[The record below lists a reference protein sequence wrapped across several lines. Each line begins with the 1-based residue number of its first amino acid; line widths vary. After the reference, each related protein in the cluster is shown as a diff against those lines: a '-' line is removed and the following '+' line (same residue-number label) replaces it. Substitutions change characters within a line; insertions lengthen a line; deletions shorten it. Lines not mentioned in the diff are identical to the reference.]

1 LAVDWKLKT
10 DQEHGKRERM
20 MRILQMLGVMVVSVM
35 FLAEPSVANHHKKG
49 GSKAKVGQKRAPKSS
64 PGPGAT
70 QKAAKQKPGAK
81 FGGQER
87 DKLGQQHTNN

>member
-1 LAVDWKLKT
+1 
-10 DQEHGKRERM
+10 
-20 MRILQMLGVMVVSVM
+20 MRILQILGVIVVSVM
-35 FLAEPSVANHHKKG
+35 FLATPSMADHHKKG

-81 FGGQER
+81 FGGQEGEPVKPTGKIGL
-87 DKLGQQHTNN
+87 DQPMGMP